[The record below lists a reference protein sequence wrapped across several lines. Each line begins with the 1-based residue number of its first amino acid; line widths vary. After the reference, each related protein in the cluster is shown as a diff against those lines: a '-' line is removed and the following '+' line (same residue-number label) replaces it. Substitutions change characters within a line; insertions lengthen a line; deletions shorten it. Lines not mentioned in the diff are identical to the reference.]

1 MKAATYIIGEPGVG
15 KSTLVGWL
23 TEGLSYEETDSP
35 FAFRRYDC
43 GVTELGRRREAFSGT
58 DALAMDVQPK
68 VAAYIEAV
76 QPRLLLAEGDRLANG
91 KFFAFLKE
99 QGYDLTI
106 YALTGARAAERQ
118 RAQRGSHQDATW
130 LAGRQTKVQNLV
142 FGPHNDVTVVL
153 EAGMPSDYY
162 YELMAD
168 RVCRTLVESM
178 GVMERPL

>member
-23 TEGLSYEETDSP
+23 TEGLPYEETDSP

-68 VAAYIEAV
+68 VTAYIEAV
-76 QPRLLLAEGDRLANG
+76 QPRLVLAEGDRLANR
-91 KFFAFLKE
+91 KFFTFLRE
-99 QGYDLTI
+99 QGYDLYV
-106 YALTGARAAERQ
+106 YALVGAKVAERQ
-118 RAQRGSHQDATW
+118 REQRGSQQNATW
-130 LAGRQTKVQNLV
+130 LAGRRTKIVNLI
-142 FGPHNDVTVVL
+142 DSDTIML
-153 EAGMPSDYY
+153 EAGMPSDYF

-168 RVCRTLVESM
+168 PVCRTLVESM